1 MPLPPMHYM
10 ACHVIRYHTALLW
23 HTEGV
28 QKNAEK
34 FLVVTDLRGQLYIQI
49 VCLQP

>member
-1 MPLPPMHYM
+1 
-10 ACHVIRYHTALLW
+10 
-23 HTEGV
+23 V